1 MNRPR
6 PVLLR
11 DLAAI
16 GPYFELVADAEA
28 DADAGWRPVG
38 ALIERAEEL
47 AAVVDGV
54 AARLGTAQRWIAA
67 SLFYQGWA
75 ARLTSI
81 YAGSAVL
88 FGAVPD
94 LRAERVSYRLPPS
107 GPVELSVAPQKEVS
121 VLAGWRGLHDE
132 HLIPLADAI
141 RRQVRIGRYLLLGNV
156 GSALAGSL
164 AVLADVGTE
173 PLEALLGSDWA
184 QPADL
189 AAGGRWMPTSEG
201 PRYARTTCCGY
212 DQLDRGGRCGDC
224 SLSWMGASRR
234 EPARD
239 ARAGQA
245 RRPWS

>member
-1 MNRPR
+1 M
-6 PVLLR
+6 
-11 DLAAI
+11 
-16 GPYFELVADAEA
+16 
-28 DADAGWRPVG
+28 
-38 ALIERAEEL
+38 
-47 AAVVDGV
+47 
-54 AARLGTAQRWIAA
+54 
-67 SLFYQGWA
+67 LF
-75 ARLTSI
+75 RS
-81 YAGSAVL
+81 
-88 FGAVPD
+88 
-94 LRAERVSYRLPPS
+94 
-107 GPVELSVAPQKEVS
+107 SVAPQKEVS

-224 SLSWMGASRR
+224 SLSWIGASWRGR
-234 EPARD
+234 ARD